1 MVRTPWTPLM
11 TNQFF
16 RPSRRAVL
24 GGLSAASLGIA
35 VPRTATARDVAA
47 PGEAIRLRAKVELL
61 ALLPGQPLS
70 PVWELAAP
78 APLLCAGRGAALDVV
93 LVNELAIPVVI
104 SVRGGVPALEPLL
117 ARPVLAPGATS
128 SLQLSSRQA
137 GTAFCDIR
145 LLCDGAAAPVR
156 LLPLII
162 DESEAV
168 KVDRDEVFLIEDW
181 RVKPDGTPLPPGI
194 DPKDATIAFTVNGN
208 YMPDIRVRRHE
219 RVRLRFINGCQRTVI
234 AIKIADLNVQVM
246 AIDGQPAEP
255 FLARNGAVILPPG
268 GRTDAFIDL
277 PSTAAAS
284 SEILLHDGATARPV
298 ARLVTSEEPPIR
310 PGLLPPAASL
320 PANGLP
326 SQLDLKGAQRVD
338 LALDGTDWAPPTRFA
353 VAYAAAFQ
361 AKPGRT
367 MVLALT
373 NRAPIATVFHLHGHH
388 FRLLDRLDDGWKP
401 YWLDTLALE
410 PGQTQRIAFAAETA
424 GRFLIESMATA
435 WSAPRLL
442 RWYEVK

>member
-1 MVRTPWTPLM
+1 M
-11 TNQFF
+11 THQFVS
-16 RPSRRAVL
+16 PSRRAVL
-24 GGLSAASLGIA
+24 GGLGAASLGIA
-35 VPRTATARDVAA
+35 VSRTVPALEATSAGQAM
-47 PGEAIRLRAKVELL
+47 RLQAKAGLL

-78 APLLCAGRGAALDVV
+78 APVLRTRHNAGLNLV
-93 LVNELAIPVVI
+93 LANELAIPVAI
-104 SVRGGVPALEPLL
+104 SVRGPAGVPNLEPLL
-117 ARPVLAPGATS
+117 AQPALMPGATI
-128 SLQLSSRQA
+128 SLPLPSPQA

-145 LLCDGAAAPVR
+145 LLCDGAAAPAR

-181 RVKPDGTPLPPGI
+181 RVKADGTPLPPGVNAS
-194 DPKDATIAFTVNGN
+194 DAAITYTVNGQDL
-208 YMPDIRVRRHE
+208 PDIRLRRHE
-219 RVRLRFINGCQRTVI
+219 RVRLRIINGCQRTVI
-234 AIKIADLNVQVM
+234 AIKIPDLNVRVM

-255 FLARNGAVILPPG
+255 FLARNGTLVLPPG
-268 GRTDAFIDL
+268 GRTDAFVDL
-277 PSTAAAS
+277 PATAAAS
-284 SEILLHDGATARPV
+284 SGILLHDGAAARPV
-298 ARLVTSEEPPIR
+298 AHLVTSDEPPIR
-310 PGLLPPAASL
+310 PAALPPAASL

-326 SQLDLKGAQRVD
+326 DQLDLKGAQRVD
-338 LALDGTDWAPPTRFA
+338 LALDGPNWVQPTHFAAASAP
-353 VAYAAAFQ
+353 AFQ
-361 AKPGRT
+361 AKAGRT
-367 MVLALT
+367 MVLAVT

-435 WSAPRLL
+435 WTAPRML